1 MHCSPARWTS
11 VLAAAA
17 LIALPVAASAQ
28 TPPPAT
34 PPTQQTTPQTPPA
47 QPPADPQPADPKPTD
62 PQAQPPQGS
71 KADATAAKQHLS
83 EARDALSKLTSLPEA
98 AKLEGDARTQVSQL
112 ISNFNELISTQ
123 TDWRAAYTK
132 VDASLTTLLGPASPD
147 QAPAASGVSGAVGT
161 SGTGAVQLDPAI
173 RGKLAEFRTH
183 LKEFERAAGGGAGAM
198 APSVATDATANPAN
212 PNPAN
217 PANPASPTNPASPA
231 NPASAASAANPPAN
245 PPTPMITSSPTTSMA
260 PADQAKAAGQID
272 QSEASKHLDA
282 ISAILN
288 ESKTGTLTKAQTTEL
303 KKHVDELRQLLE
315 KK

>member
-1 MHCSPARWTS
+1 MHCSTARWTS

-34 PPTQQTTPQTPPA
+34 SPTQQTTPQTPPA
-47 QPPADPQPADPKPTD
+47 QPPADPKPADPKPTD
-62 PQAQPPQGS
+62 PQAQPPQDA
-71 KADATAAKQHLS
+71 KVDATAAKQQLS
-83 EARDALSKLTSLPEA
+83 QARDALSKLTSLPEA

-123 TDWRAAYTK
+123 TDWRAAYAK
-132 VDASLTTLLGPASPD
+132 VDANLTTLLGPATPD

-161 SGTGAVQLDPAI
+161 SGAGAVQLDPAI
-173 RGKLAEFRTH
+173 RGKLTEFRTH

-212 PNPAN
+212 PNPA
-217 PANPASPTNPASPA
+217 SPTNPASPA
-231 NPASAASAANPPAN
+231 NPAGAASAANPPSPAN
-245 PPTPMITSSPTTSMA
+245 PPTPMITSSPSTSMA
-260 PADQAKAAGQID
+260 PADDAKAQVG
-272 QSEASKHLDA
+272 QSEADKHLDA

-288 ESKTGTLTKAQTTEL
+288 DSKTGALTKAQTTEL
-303 KKHVDELRQLLE
+303 KKHVDALRQLLQ